1 MRMVQRHRWVAYDLV
16 LNWGRTY
23 SLLAFHV
30 AANRSRMR
38 ADYLALESVTPFTQI
53 TRFPSTT
60 VMVDV
65 EHRKFGG
72 IVRRIMNAADVPSRF
87 MEKQMLSCSGRSGQ
101 GQQPNFTAAPEGIT
115 NLTDAKRSWD
125 KGFEELMT
133 LLHAGNENDWFDTGI
148 FDREMFESYY
158 QIVWHDN
165 STQG

>member
-1 MRMVQRHRWVAYDLV
+1 MSEVVGYVPYGLQMRMVQRHRWVAYDLV

-30 AANRSRMR
+30 AANRS
-38 ADYLALESVTPFTQI
+38 
-53 TRFPSTT
+53 
-60 VMVDV
+60 
-65 EHRKFGG
+65 RKFGG

>member
-1 MRMVQRHRWVAYDLV
+1 MSEVVGYVPYGLQMRMVQRHRWVAYDLV

-65 EHRKFGG
+65 EHRKFG
-72 IVRRIMNAADVPSRF
+72 
-87 MEKQMLSCSGRSGQ
+87 GRSGQ